1 MALTWPRAGHFNR
14 ALLNASTNTLLAST
28 SYNVYASDGT
38 TPLTIYTDKN
48 KTSTISQ
55 PLTTDTAGNAGFYA
69 EPYGGAILSVAGVTE
84 VIDILPDPSD
94 LLNNFISDGGSHT
107 SAYTLSAADN
117 LKALG
122 FGLGLTNTSTITIT
136 VPNDL
141 PANFTCDVWNEGTAT
156 IAFQAASGTT
166 IRALGVAAGSVIH
179 HPGFAGAC
187 TVMCTSNAGTA
198 AKVFITNG
206 VT

>member
-1 MALTWPRAGHFNR
+1 MALLWPRAGHFNR
-14 ALLNASTNTLLAST
+14 AILNASTNTLLTST

-69 EPYGGAILSVAGVTE
+69 EPYGGAILSVGGVTE
-84 VIDILPDPSD
+84 VIDILPDPAD
-94 LLNNFISDGGSHT
+94 LLNNFVSDAGSHT
-107 SAYTLSAADN
+107 TYNLSGTDN

-122 FGLGLTNTSTITIT
+122 LGAGLGSGVT
-136 VPNDL
+136 VTVNIPNDL
-141 PANFTCDVWNEGTAT
+141 PAGFTCDVWNEGSAT
-156 IAFQAASGTT
+156 IAFTALSGTT
-166 IRALGVAAGSVIH
+166 IRALAVAAGTVIH
-179 HPGFAGAC
+179 HPGFAAAC
-187 TVMCTSNAGTA
+187 SILCRSNAGTA
-198 AKVFITNG
+198 AQVFITNG